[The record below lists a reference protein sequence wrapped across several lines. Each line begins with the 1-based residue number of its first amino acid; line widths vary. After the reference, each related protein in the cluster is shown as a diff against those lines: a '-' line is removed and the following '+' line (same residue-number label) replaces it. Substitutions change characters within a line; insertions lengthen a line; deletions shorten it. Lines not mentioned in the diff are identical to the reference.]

1 MEKPNVCLGV
11 STKENTNMVEANGIL
26 KVLNVRPTQEWRF
39 NPFKTMPRKVLPL
52 KLFYDHKDLSIKE
65 LEQMPKEELVMDML

>member
-1 MEKPNVCLGV
+1 
-11 STKENTNMVEANGIL
+11 
-26 KVLNVRPTQEWRF
+26 
-39 NPFKTMPRKVLPL
+39 MPRKVLPL